1 MNKFCLEN
9 IYSKIGKDG
18 SVYIPKSLSIG
29 KSEILL
35 LKRDNDLTFSLYDL
49 NKYKKIL
56 EILRLRLVKEM
67 QIEEANR
74 IVLCNNFIDYFS
86 EGIFHEI
93 KVDDNN
99 IVLPEDIIAMYNL
112 DDRLI
117 FNNSKNHVKVFKN
130 DEKLY
135 QYMNGKN

>member
-67 QIEEANR
+67 QIEETNR

-99 IVLPEDIIAMYNL
+99 IILPKDIIAMYNL

>member
-35 LKRDNDLTFSLYDL
+35 LKRENDLTFSLYDL

-67 QIEEANR
+67 QIE
-74 IVLCNNFIDYFS
+74 LCF
-86 EGIFHEI
+86 
-93 KVDDNN
+93 V
-99 IVLPEDIIAMYNL
+99 IIL
-112 DDRLI
+112 
-117 FNNSKNHVKVFKN
+117 
-130 DEKLY
+130 
-135 QYMNGKN
+135 

>member
-9 IYSKIGKDG
+9 IYSKIGKDE

-35 LKRDNDLTFSLYDL
+35 LKRENNLTFSLYDL
-49 NKYKKIL
+49 NRYKKLL
-56 EILRLRLVKEM
+56 EILKLRLVKEM
-67 QIEEANR
+67 QVEEANR
-74 IVLCNNFIDYFS
+74 IVLCNNLIDYFS

-99 IVLPEDIIAMYNL
+99 IILPKDIIAMYNL

-117 FNNSKNHVKVFKN
+117 FNNSKNHVKIFKN

-135 QYMNGKN
+135 QYMNEKN